1 MNSTTI
7 IRKEEE
13 FMIDKKIARA
23 LAAALLL
30 FLIGGTAVFAT
41 GAAEDTEKPTLVWVT
56 SVQGGREPEENPL
69 FEAEVERLTGV
80 RVQLIKPPGSE
91 YNTKLS
97 TMLASG
103 EQVDIAYAGGGT
115 FVGLYE
121 QDLLEPLT
129 DRIAASSVLS
139 DPAIIPASEWERVR
153 QADGE
158 IYGVFNKF
166 EQGTMAIIRGDWLD
180 KLGLSA
186 PQTFDDYYDV
196 LYAFTYDDP
205 DGNGIDDTYGM
216 AIGYTLYDTVGLFG
230 AYGLMRGWV
239 YDESGELYSPYAS
252 DAAIPVYE
260 WLAKIY
266 ADGLLEPNFVTNNS
280 GAFRELFMTN
290 KSGMNWY
297 WAAWVGLYNQQVH
310 AEDPNNPFEARGI
323 APPVGP
329 GGRLLK
335 AGDDGFMVI
344 PGLSEYKDE
353 AFEVAEFWHTF
364 DGNILSTLG
373 ILGHD
378 YTMQGGKYVLT
389 EIGAAHAMDHGAP
402 QPKSLA
408 FVNPL
413 GSLPGFDEAA
423 TIVREYAVPQMATA
437 YNTIWE
443 DITRGEAAKIILGD
457 ITAAQGVA
465 NMRARFAEEG
475 IGIY

>member
-1 MNSTTI
+1 
-7 IRKEEE
+7 
-13 FMIDKKIARA
+13 MINKVVTRV
-23 LAAALLL
+23 LTVALLL
-30 FLIGGTAVFAT
+30 FLVAGTGLFAT
-41 GAAEDTEKPTLVWVT
+41 GSDESDGEKPTLIWVT

-69 FEAEVERLTGV
+69 FEDEVERLTGI
-80 RVQLIKPPGSE
+80 RVQLVKPPGSE
-91 YNTKLS
+91 YTTKLT

-115 FVGLYE
+115 YVSFVE
-121 QDLLEPLT
+121 QGLLEPLT
-129 DRIAASSVLS
+129 DRIAASPVLS
-139 DPAIIPASEWERVR
+139 DPKIIDPAEWERVR
-153 QADGE
+153 SPDGE

-166 EQGTMAIIRGDWLD
+166 EQGTLPIVRGDWLD
-180 KLGLSA
+180 KLGLA
-186 PQTFDDYYDV
+186 EPQTFDDFYDV

-230 AYGLMRGWV
+230 AYGLMRGWA
-239 YDESGELYSPYAS
+239 YDEGGEFYSPYAT

-266 ADGLLEPNFVTNNS
+266 ADGLLEPNFITNNS
-280 GAFRELFMTN
+280 GAFRELFMTD

-323 APPVGP
+323 APPEGP

-335 AGDDGFMVI
+335 AGGDGFMVV

-353 AFEVAEFWHTF
+353 AFQVAEFWHTY
-364 DGNILSTLG
+364 DGNVISTLG

-378 YTMQGGKYVLT
+378 YNMVDGKYVLT
-389 EIGAAHAMDHGAP
+389 EIGEAHAMDHGAP

-408 FVNPL
+408 WVNPF
-413 GSLPGFDEAA
+413 GELPGFDEAA
-423 TIVREYAVPQMATA
+423 AIVRDYALPQMATA
-437 YNTIWE
+437 HDKIWE

-475 IGIY
+475 IGRY